1 MPKRDDIKT
10 ILVIGSGP
18 IVIGQAAEFDYAG
31 TQACLSLKEE
41 GYRVVLVNSNPATI
55 MTDAEMADKVYI
67 EPITLDF
74 VSRIIRKERP
84 DAILPTLGGQTGLNM
99 AMELS
104 AAGILDECNVE
115 VLGTD
120 LTAIKK
126 AKQGDVYTIIP
137 EVTLTQS
144 CLCRVQILS
153 LREGSSGQS
162 QTKQEKTLSLPAN
175 QPIALTK
182 LSLNISPDDRVKIVV
197 TVSDGQSLHLSQ
209 QWPPSSEKS

>member
-1 MPKRDDIKT
+1 MNA
-10 ILVIGSGP
+10 LLLL
-18 IVIGQAAEFDYAG
+18 AALSSQITFNT
-31 TQACLSLKEE
+31 TQ
-41 GYRVVLVNSNPATI
+41 
-55 MTDAEMADKVYI
+55 
-67 EPITLDF
+67 
-74 VSRIIRKERP
+74 
-84 DAILPTLGGQTGLNM
+84 
-99 AMELS
+99 
-104 AAGILDECNVE
+104 
-115 VLGTD
+115 
-120 LTAIKK
+120 
-126 AKQGDVYTIIP
+126 QGDVYTIIP

-162 QTKQEKTLSLPAN
+162 QTKQEKTLLLPAN

>member
-1 MPKRDDIKT
+1 MNA
-10 ILVIGSGP
+10 LLLL
-18 IVIGQAAEFDYAG
+18 AALSSQITFNT
-31 TQACLSLKEE
+31 TQQ
-41 GYRVVLVNSNPATI
+41 G
-55 MTDAEMADKVYI
+55 DVY
-67 EPITLDF
+67 
-74 VSRIIRKERP
+74 
-84 DAILPTLGGQTGLNM
+84 
-99 AMELS
+99 
-104 AAGILDECNVE
+104 
-115 VLGTD
+115 
-120 LTAIKK
+120 
-126 AKQGDVYTIIP
+126 QGDVYTIIP

-182 LSLNISPDDRVKIVV
+182 LSLNISPEDRVKIVV

>member
-1 MPKRDDIKT
+1 MNA
-10 ILVIGSGP
+10 LLLL
-18 IVIGQAAEFDYAG
+18 AALSSQITFNT
-31 TQACLSLKEE
+31 TQ
-41 GYRVVLVNSNPATI
+41 
-55 MTDAEMADKVYI
+55 
-67 EPITLDF
+67 
-74 VSRIIRKERP
+74 
-84 DAILPTLGGQTGLNM
+84 
-99 AMELS
+99 
-104 AAGILDECNVE
+104 
-115 VLGTD
+115 
-120 LTAIKK
+120 
-126 AKQGDVYTIIP
+126 QGDMYTIIP

-162 QTKQEKTLSLPAN
+162 QTKQEKTQEKTLSLPAN

>member
-1 MPKRDDIKT
+1 MNA
-10 ILVIGSGP
+10 LLLL
-18 IVIGQAAEFDYAG
+18 AALSSQITFNT
-31 TQACLSLKEE
+31 TQ
-41 GYRVVLVNSNPATI
+41 
-55 MTDAEMADKVYI
+55 
-67 EPITLDF
+67 
-74 VSRIIRKERP
+74 
-84 DAILPTLGGQTGLNM
+84 
-99 AMELS
+99 
-104 AAGILDECNVE
+104 
-115 VLGTD
+115 
-120 LTAIKK
+120 
-126 AKQGDVYTIIP
+126 QGDMYTIIP

-182 LSLNISPDDRVKIVV
+182 LSLISPDDRVKIVV

>member
-1 MPKRDDIKT
+1 MNA
-10 ILVIGSGP
+10 LLLL
-18 IVIGQAAEFDYAG
+18 AALSSQITFNT
-31 TQACLSLKEE
+31 TQ
-41 GYRVVLVNSNPATI
+41 
-55 MTDAEMADKVYI
+55 
-67 EPITLDF
+67 
-74 VSRIIRKERP
+74 
-84 DAILPTLGGQTGLNM
+84 
-99 AMELS
+99 
-104 AAGILDECNVE
+104 
-115 VLGTD
+115 
-120 LTAIKK
+120 
-126 AKQGDVYTIIP
+126 QGDMYTIIP

-182 LSLNISPDDRVKIVV
+182 LSLNIYPDRVKIVV

>member
-1 MPKRDDIKT
+1 MNANEIIKSIEAEQLKAEVPEFSVGDT
-10 ILVIGSGP
+10 VRVSAKIKEGNRERIQVFEGTVLKKQGASPVFFREKNMNALLLL
-18 IVIGQAAEFDYAG
+18 AALSSQITFNT
-31 TQACLSLKEE
+31 TQ
-41 GYRVVLVNSNPATI
+41 
-55 MTDAEMADKVYI
+55 
-67 EPITLDF
+67 
-74 VSRIIRKERP
+74 
-84 DAILPTLGGQTGLNM
+84 
-99 AMELS
+99 
-104 AAGILDECNVE
+104 
-115 VLGTD
+115 
-120 LTAIKK
+120 
-126 AKQGDVYTIIP
+126 QGDVYTIIP